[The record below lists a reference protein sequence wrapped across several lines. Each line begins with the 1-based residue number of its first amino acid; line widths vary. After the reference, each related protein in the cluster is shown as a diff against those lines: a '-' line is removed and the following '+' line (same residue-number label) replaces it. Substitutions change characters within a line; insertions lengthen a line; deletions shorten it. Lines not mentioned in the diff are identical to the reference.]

1 MVLRLSLIAVLI
13 AWYQLPVLL
22 ERSAEIPDAR
32 ISEPLHADLKLVT
45 DTIGRPVIALR
56 DTVEQWKADK
66 EAAILNASWS
76 THDVGLAPLEVATA
90 AAVSVPAV
98 EPVAQ
103 AAVSRP
109 ALAATVPARQP
120 AMPGAAES
128 SATPSAPAS
137 TSAPQ
142 DASTSATSGSPASG
156 MGPVGPSEF
165 AQPKTVVLMGDS
177 VMGEI
182 FFSFKR
188 WSSRNTAWKAIDGHK
203 DSSGLCNTEYYDW
216 PKVAAQLVTD
226 YKPQIVVL
234 ALGPNDAQ
242 DIVLEHH
249 WVHFGTDAWKVEYA
263 ARTRRILEVAS
274 SQGAQ
279 VYWPVLPV
287 MREPAFEKKMAV
299 IREVQAEVLATMP
312 RVKVVDTSASFR
324 DANGRYE
331 QKGGAPG
338 RVRELRAKDGIHL
351 APAGADIVVEG
362 IAVSISPDTVAVPA
376 KEAGSK

>member
-1 MVLRLSLIAVLI
+1 MILRLSLIAVLV

-32 ISEPLHADLKLVT
+32 ISEPLHADLKLLT
-45 DTIGRPVIALR
+45 DTIGRPLIALR
-56 DTVEQWKADK
+56 DTVEHWKADK
-66 EAAILNASWS
+66 EAAILNAAWGA
-76 THDVGLAPLEVATA
+76 HDAALAPIGGATA
-90 AAVSVPAV
+90 ALVAVPADA
-98 EPVAQ
+98 PVAQ
-103 AAVSRP
+103 AAASLP
-109 ALAATVPARQP
+109 ALTAATAPVRQP
-120 AMPGAAES
+120 ATPGAAED
-128 SATPSAPAS
+128 SATPPPVS

-142 DASTSATSGSPASG
+142 DASAPATSGSPASS
-156 MGPVGPSEF
+156 MDPVGSSVF

-188 WSSRNTAWKAIDGHK
+188 WSSHNTAWKTIDGHK

-216 PKVAAQLVTD
+216 PKVAAQLVAD

-263 ARTRRILEVAS
+263 ARTKRILEVVS

-287 MREPAFEKKMAV
+287 MRESAFEKKMAV
-299 IREVQAEVLATMP
+299 IRAVQAEVLATMP
-312 RVKVVDTSASFR
+312 HVKVVDTSASFR

-331 QKGGAPG
+331 QKGEARG
-338 RVRELRAKDGIHL
+338 RMRDLRAKDGIHL

-362 IAVSISPDTVAVPA
+362 IAGAISPEVAAVPA
-376 KEAGSK
+376 K